1 MPRNIVQLITNLSI
15 YICISQTLFSTIFF
29 TETRKR
35 NIFSFINTISKVCET
50 DWMRLKYN
58 MEEQNN

>member
-15 YICISQTLFSTIFF
+15 YICISQTLFSTTFF